1 MQGGRDRAA
10 GGRRPTGARREEGG
24 REGGGRREVR
34 EDNRPGEGGGVLC
47 LGEWPMV
54 SQPCCWSLGDPGT
67 QQPSLPS
74 QPALARLSRAA
85 QASTP
90 HSGLPCLASPALSS
104 LSEPCH
110 RRPAPPRAAAQP
122 AASRHTGLSFSL
134 RHISSVLEVPGAE

>member
-1 MQGGRDRAA
+1 MSGGVAYGQPA
-10 GGRRPTGARREEGG
+10 LLLVIRRPWHPAA
-24 REGGGRREVR
+24 
-34 EDNRPGEGGGVLC
+34 
-47 LGEWPMV
+47 
-54 SQPCCWSLGDPGT
+54 QPA
-67 QQPSLPS
+67 LPACP
-74 QPALARLSRAA
+74 PALARLSRAA